1 MSSLIEPN
9 KQEVMTKVLVW
20 IFMASVIAIVML
32 VKKPKD
38 WNDLVKSFF
47 IGLVI
52 VMLILGVAGLFFI
65 IGRLIDL
72 L

>member
-1 MSSLIEPN
+1 
-9 KQEVMTKVLVW
+9 MTKVLVW